1 MAKTLG
7 DLAVGAKIKDTTSL
21 FLGKPVIWKIADKN
35 HSGYPS
41 GAITLITERCIAMRC
56 FDAREPNN
64 SNSDRAS
71 YGNNRYLH
79 SNLRRWLNSDAGAGA
94 WYAAQHSAD
103 APPNSSNVW
112 VSSGVAINPYD
123 TKAGFLNAFSAQF
136 KAALMATTLTV
147 VKNTVT
153 DGGGSETVTDKI
165 FLASTTEVGLAN
177 ENSIAEGVKL
187 ALFSTDASRIGYCTT
202 EAITDSNY
210 QSDPANNNTAWYWWL
225 RTPYA
230 FNSRY
235 ARFVY
240 SSGAL
245 SNYIAWN
252 GNYGVRPLC
261 NLNSKILVSDT
272 TDADG
277 CYTITWNEPPTTP
290 PTITPPDAVY
300 SGRAARIT
308 WGASTDPDGDS
319 ITYRLE
325 RSYNNGAY
333 TQVYSGAARTFDDT
347 ITTSMNTVR
356 WRVKAVDSEGN
367 ESGYTT
373 TSTLSVIHNQPPVI
387 SGANGSLGVKS
398 AAFSYAY
405 TITDADN
412 DPVSVVE
419 AVDGR
424 TLKTYN
430 PKLGEEN
437 RMEVSGNEWV
447 RLSQG
452 NHTLTVTATDT
463 SNGTTTRTMSFVK
476 SVDFCSFTLADE
488 EIMEMPQMPER
499 MTIEVIREV
508 AAGAILTVEVCN
520 NAFDVVPT
528 WEDATA
534 AVLSG
539 LAHVFTNKVKTASK
553 WGVNIRARI
562 DRNGAVGNCRIYG
575 IGGYKE

>member
-1 MAKTLG
+1 
-7 DLAVGAKIKDTTSL
+7 
-21 FLGKPVIWKIADKN
+21 
-35 HSGYPS
+35 
-41 GAITLITERCIAMRC
+41 MRA
-56 FDAREPNN
+56 FDAQEPNN
-64 SNSDRAS
+64 SNSDRKS

-79 SNLRRWLNSDAGAGA
+79 SNIRKWLNSDAAAGA
-94 WYAAQHSAD
+94 WYSAQHSAD
-103 APPNSSNVW
+103 QAPNSTSAVTC
-112 VSSGVAINPYD
+112 NPYAGD
-123 TKAGFLNAFSAQF
+123 AGFLNAFSAQF

-147 VKNTVT
+147 AKNTVT
-153 DGGGSETVTDKI
+153 DGGRSETVTDKI
-165 FLASTTEVGLAN
+165 FLASNTEVGLTN

-187 ALFSTDASRIGYCTT
+187 ALFSTDASRIAYVTT
-202 EAITDSNY
+202 EGIADSDYSSN
-210 QSDPANNNTAWYWWL
+210 PANNTTAWYWWL

-230 FNSRY
+230 SYSRY
-235 ARFVY
+235 ARSVH

-245 SNYIAWN
+245 SDNYARN

-261 NLNSKILVSDT
+261 NLNSQILVSDT

-290 PTITPPDAVY
+290 PTITPPDTVY
-300 SGRAARIT
+300 SGRTARIT

-333 TQVYSGAARTFDDT
+333 TQVYSGAARAFDDT
-347 ITTSMNTVR
+347 ITTAMNTVR

-367 ESGYTT
+367 ESGYIT

-387 SGANGSLGVKS
+387 SGADGSIGVKS
-398 AAFSYAY
+398 AAFSFAY
-405 TITDADN
+405 TVTDADN

-424 TLKTYN
+424 ALKTYN
-430 PKLGEEN
+430 PTLGKEN

-463 SNGTTTRTMSFVK
+463 SNGTTTRAMSFVK
-476 SVDFCSFTLADE
+476 SVDFCSFVLTDE
-488 EIMEMPQMPER
+488 EIMGMPEKPER
-499 MTIEVIREV
+499 MTIEVIREL

-539 LAHVFTNKVKTASK
+539 LAYVFTNNVKTASK

-575 IGGYKE
+575 VGGYKE